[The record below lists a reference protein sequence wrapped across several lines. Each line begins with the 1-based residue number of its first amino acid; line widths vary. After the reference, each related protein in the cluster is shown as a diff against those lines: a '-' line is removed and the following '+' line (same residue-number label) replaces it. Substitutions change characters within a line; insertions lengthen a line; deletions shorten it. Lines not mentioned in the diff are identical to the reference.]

1 MSRETV
7 PVATGSMLLGQVHGG
22 GEVPRLAIDA
32 TREDFTAIDKQ
43 NFRIERKLTDGK
55 ELSLHQ
61 GGSLLGRWPI
71 EIVPDNPPTIAF
83 ADPPAATPRAALRID
98 YRAADDYGVASAKA
112 VIRRPDAEC
121 RAIRLGRDDR
131 TRSAAAGA
139 EPERGG
145 RRRATMT

>member
-1 MSRETV
+1 M
-7 PVATGSMLLGQVHGG
+7 PTGSVLLGQVHGG

-32 TREDFTAIDKQ
+32 TSEDFTAIDKQ

-83 ADPPAATPRAALRID
+83 ANPPGATARAALRLD
-98 YRAADDYGVASAKA
+98 FRASG
-112 VIRRPDAEC
+112 
-121 RAIRLGRDDR
+121 RL
-131 TRSAAAGA
+131 
-139 EPERGG
+139 
-145 RRRATMT
+145 RRRERSRR